1 MRPLHTPSRYQ
12 IALAVEY
19 KANSRKPQVELS
31 FASQSQKSK
40 MSAVVDQVTDVP
52 DEDFEETSDSDKTPV
67 TIITGFLGS
76 GKTTL
81 VNYILKE
88 QTTWK
93 ICVVENEFG
102 EVAIDGDLVEE
113 NLASKEDI
121 ITMDNGCVCCSV
133 RGDLVRTF
141 GMLVSRRKQFDAII
155 IETTGLADPA
165 PIVFTFNSNA
175 IMQDNYRI
183 DSVVCLVDAKHIDI
197 HLDDVKPD
205 GNINEAENQIA
216 FADRIILNKLDLVTK
231 EELLDVEDRIKSMNS
246 FATLIRTEKS
256 RAPLDQVLG
265 LNSFSLEKM
274 IEVDPTMMD
283 AEEEEEDAG
292 HNHEGHVHDEHCGH
306 HVHDEHC
313 GHGVAAA
320 DATVDHSHGH
330 QHHEPAAPA
339 DHSHGHQHHEPAA
352 ATGHDHSSGHSHTE
366 ACTDEHAHA
375 HGHKVD
381 AGHDHNHHPTPAP
394 VVKPVKRVKKTHN
407 LSLVSSVGFTIEGLL
422 DVPLFNTFMGDLLKE
437 KAADFYRT
445 KGILAFSNQG
455 DVKYVFQGVHEQVNF
470 GPAENPWKEG
480 ETRISKMVFI
490 GKNINYDFLKTSLQ
504 ACAENPATAIV
515 TMHKR

>member
-1 MRPLHTPSRYQ
+1 MNES
-12 IALAVEY
+12 VE
-19 KANSRKPQVELS
+19 
-31 FASQSQKSK
+31 
-40 MSAVVDQVTDVP
+40 M
-52 DEDFEETSDSDKTPV
+52 EEQLEEIPDSDKTPV

-141 GMLVSRRKQFDAII
+141 GMLVGRRKQFDAII
-155 IETTGLADPA
+155 VETTGLADPA

-197 HLDDVKPD
+197 HLDDIKPD
-205 GNINEAENQIA
+205 GNINEAEHQIA
-216 FADRIILNKLDLVTK
+216 FADRIILNKLDLVSK
-231 EELLDVEDRIKSMNS
+231 EELQDVEDRIKSMNS

-283 AEEEEEDAG
+283 AEDENEDTG
-292 HNHEGHVHDEHCGH
+292 HIHEAHVHDEHCN
-306 HVHDEHC
+306 HDP
-313 GHGVAAA
+313 VT
-320 DATVDHSHGH
+320 DDSHGH
-330 QHHEPAAPA
+330 QHHEAPA
-339 DHSHGHQHHEPAA
+339 DH
-352 ATGHDHSSGHSHTE
+352 TGHDHDS
-366 ACTDEHAHA
+366 A
-375 HGHKVD
+375 HGHTDTCTENHAHEHK
-381 AGHDHNHHPTPAP
+381 GHDHKDHTEHDHKDHTEHDHKDHTDHDHKEHSHHGHGDHSEKAKDHHVPEVA
-394 VVKPVKRVKKTHN
+394 VVKRVKKTHN

-422 DVPLFNTFMGDLLKE
+422 NVPLFNTFMGDLLAA

-445 KGILAFSNQG
+445 KGILAFSDQG
-455 DVKYVFQGVHEQVNF
+455 DTKFVFQGVHEQVNF
-470 GPAENPWKEG
+470 GPAQSNWKEG
-480 ETRISKMVFI
+480 EKRMSKMVFI
-490 GKNINYDFLKTSLQ
+490 GKNIDYEFLKTSLQ
-504 ACAENPATAIV
+504 ACAEDPSTAVV